1 MKLFP
6 LLALLLLGCADAGPN
21 DSTEKRLVQLR
32 LATDGQLPATA
43 TASDSAR
50 FYSVGLVN
58 FRQIAHEMARENAA
72 LRAHEPMQALG
83 RCEDENDGLRAQLH
97 LPPRPES

>member
-1 MKLFP
+1 MKMLS
-6 LLALLLLGCADAGPN
+6 LLVMLLLGCTDAGPN
-21 DSTEKRLVQLR
+21 GSEARPPHDE
-32 LATDGQLPATA
+32 TDGPPATA

-50 FYSVGLVN
+50 FYRTGMVN
-58 FRQIAHEMARENAA
+58 FRQIAGEMARENAK
-72 LRAHEPMQALG
+72 LGAHEPMQALG